1 MKKLILINLLLLIV
15 AINSNAQEIFDA
27 VKANDLTR
35 ANALVEKDASVV
47 HTKDGAGNT
56 PLHQAAITGS
66 VSISELLLSK
76 GADINAINTQLN
88 TPLHLAIQNGKDE
101 VAKYLIEKGTDLT
114 IQNIVKKTP
123 LHLTVRH
130 SRKAIA
136 ELLIAKGVAIDAR
149 DDMGRTPLGL
159 AARETGNVDIA
170 ALLISKGADVNVRDV
185 DNWMPLNFA
194 AWKGFKGMIDLLL
207 DHGAE
212 YDASGGRAPQML
224 QFAAGCGSARLFRMV
239 SERGKDLFSNE
250 ETNNVMM
257 RNAIA
262 GGSTEIVN
270 ILMAKNIPIKND
282 ANSFGWSPLHFAAS
296 NGHLAMIELL
306 VKNGADLN
314 RRTLSGK
321 SVYNVAEDANQI
333 ETLKLIKELGGNSS
347 PQQFPELTGPYLG
360 QAPPGNEPKVFARD
374 IVTGQ
379 TEGSNHSSIS
389 ISPDGREIYWQLY
402 SQIWTTKLENSK
414 WTMPEVLPFSK
425 TIKGIYTDDAPF
437 VSPDNKKMF
446 FISTRPIGTEDTRK
460 ENIWYVER
468 TSTGWSEPIPINSEV
483 NATQIHWQVSISN
496 KGTLYFAGNKSDG
509 FGGYDIYYSRFIDGK
524 YAEPVNLSSQ
534 FNSKVDEFSPFIAP
548 DETYIIY
555 SRLGMEDRGLYISF
569 KGKDGQWVQ
578 PIKMP
583 KSLVGV
589 CPMISPDGKYLFID
603 TRWVSA
609 NFIEELRP
617 MARGLLRGTVRRG
630 IQGGHAK
637 RVPPTS

>member
-1 MKKLILINLLLLIV
+1 MKKQILISFLVLLV
-15 AINSNAQEIFDA
+15 AISLNAQEIFDA
-27 VKANDLTR
+27 VGNNDLSKVK
-35 ANALVEKDASVV
+35 ALVEKDGSLV
-47 HTKDGAGNT
+47 HLKDAAGNT

-76 GADINAINTQLN
+76 GADINAINTQMN

-101 VAKYLIEKGTDLT
+101 VSKYLIEKGADLT

-130 SRKAIA
+130 NRKAIA

-170 ALLISKGADVNVRDV
+170 ALLISKGTDVNVRDV

-194 AWKGFKGMIDLLL
+194 AWKGFNGIIELLL
-207 DHGAE
+207 DHKAD
-212 YDASGGRAPQML
+212 YDTSGGRTPQML
-224 QFAAGCGSARLFRMV
+224 QFAAGCGSARLFKMV

-250 ETNNVMM
+250 ATNNVIM

-270 ILMAKNIPIKND
+270 MLIAKNIPIKND
-282 ANSFGWSPLHFAAS
+282 ANSFGWTPLHFAAS

-314 RRTLSGK
+314 KRTLSGK
-321 SVYNVAEDANQI
+321 SVYNVAEDANQ
-333 ETLKLIKELGGNSS
+333 EEALQLIKKLGGSS
-347 PQQFPELTGPYLG
+347 NPQQFPELRGPYLG
-360 QAPPGNEPKVFARD
+360 QPLPGNEPIVFARD

-379 TEGSNHSSIS
+379 REGSNHSSVS
-389 ISPDGREIYWQLY
+389 ISPDGKEMYWQLH
-402 SQIWTTKLENSK
+402 SQIWTSRLENNK

-425 TIKGIYTDDAPF
+425 TIKGIYMDDAPF

-446 FISTRPIGTEDTRK
+446 FVSKRPIGTADTRK

-468 TSTGWSEPIPINSEV
+468 TSTGWSEPIPVNSEV
-483 NATQIHWQVSISN
+483 NSIQIHWQVSVSN

-509 FGGYDIYYSRFIDGK
+509 FGGYDIYYSRLMDGK
-524 YAEPVNLSSQ
+524 FTEPVNLGSP
-534 FNSKVDEFSPFIAP
+534 FNSKVDEYSPFIAP
-548 DETYIIY
+548 DESYMIFC
-555 SRLGMEDRGLYISF
+555 RFGMEEVALYINF
-569 KGKDGQWVQ
+569 KGKDGQWMQ
-578 PIKMP
+578 PIKFP
-583 KSLVGV
+583 KSLRGV
-589 CPMISPDGKYLFID
+589 CPIVSPDGKYLFID

-609 NFIEELRP
+609 SFIEELRP
-617 MARGLLRGTVRRG
+617 
-630 IQGGHAK
+630 K
-637 RVPPTS
+637 E